1 MSAAPGRQRTMA
13 DRRHASWSAR
23 LCQGGGDA
31 LWLSVAVGVK
41 VAEVSPACPQGQ
53 AGLYVRGLGRPLTAA
68 FPGFFAF
75 AAGFG
80 GDPRVA

>member
-13 DRRHASWSAR
+13 DRRHASWFAR

-53 AGLYVRGLGRPLTAA
+53 AGLYVRAFVTQRLTSCNDHKNA
-68 FPGFFAF
+68 PEK
-75 AAGFG
+75 
-80 GDPRVA
+80 